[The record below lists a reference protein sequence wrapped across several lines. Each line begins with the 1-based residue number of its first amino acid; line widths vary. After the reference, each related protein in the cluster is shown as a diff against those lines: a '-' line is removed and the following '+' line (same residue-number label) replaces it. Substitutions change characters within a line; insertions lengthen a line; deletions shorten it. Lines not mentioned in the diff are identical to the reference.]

1 MVSVTQ
7 NIPEFALS
15 SQLNEIVINADE
27 EVTFILKKNDS
38 VILQESYTPDSQNII
53 RILDLF
59 SLLESY
65 LINEPHTN
73 FTYEMI
79 ADSLWDNSTNFTVLL
94 CRPIVPCSAEDFV
107 ANYFLTTL
115 TGRDKITSFGR
126 TETLY
131 LTTGKLSS
139 GGTTIPVTAE
149 CIFVNDQNQLLKSTR
164 SLGNVA
170 DYGIRSIDVSP
181 SRFTQS
187 GYKLLRYTIL
197 AGARKQTFRV
207 DQDEPESIG
216 LKFRNSFGAVE
227 TFYFVGGDTVEP
239 ELSRSAA
246 YFAGQYKTY
255 HVDEQR
261 KHTLN
266 TGYIPES
273 MFALADDVAR
283 ATEVW
288 LMDESGD
295 IPITIT
301 ESNTSRSD
309 EDDGLFAFTVSYIF
323 ASRCQQRL
331 RLLPDIFDDSFDDTY
346 N

>member
-1 MVSVTQ
+1 MLT
-7 NIPEFALS
+7 IPQDIPDFVLS
-15 SQLNEIVINADE
+15 SQLDNFTINADKQ
-27 EVTFILKKNDS
+27 VTFVLKQSNT
-38 VILQESYTPDSQNII
+38 VILQESYTPDSSNQI

-59 SLLESY
+59 SLMESY
-65 LINEPHTN
+65 LLASPMTQ
-73 FTYEMI
+73 FSYEVS
-79 ADSLWDNSTNFTVLL
+79 ASGETTVSKTFTVLL
-94 CRPIVPCSAEDFV
+94 CRPIIPCSAEDFV

-115 TGRDKITSFGR
+115 AGRDKITSFGR

-170 DYGIRSIDVSP
+170 DYGIRYIDVSP
-181 SRFTQS
+181 SRFTLS
-187 GYKLLRYTIL
+187 GYKLLRYTVL
-197 AGARKQTFRV
+197 AGSRKQTFRV

-216 LKFRNSFGAVE
+216 LKFQNSFGVVE
-227 TFYFVGGDTVEP
+227 TFYFVGGDSVEP

-288 LMDESGD
+288 LIDESGD

>member
-1 MVSVTQ
+1 
-7 NIPEFALS
+7 
-15 SQLNEIVINADE
+15 
-27 EVTFILKKNDS
+27 
-38 VILQESYTPDSQNII
+38 
-53 RILDLF
+53 
-59 SLLESY
+59 
-65 LINEPHTN
+65 
-73 FTYEMI
+73 MI

>member
-15 SQLNEIVINADE
+15 SQLNELEIDADE
-27 EVTFILKKNDS
+27 KVTFILKKNES
-38 VILQESYTPDSQNII
+38 VILQETYTPDFNNKI

-59 SLLESY
+59 SLLEPY
-65 LINEPHTN
+65 LLENPLTN
-73 FTYEMI
+73 FSYELR

-94 CRPIVPCSAEDFV
+94 CRPVIPCSAVDFV
-107 ANYFLTTL
+107 TNYFLTTL
-115 TGRDKITSFGR
+115 AGRDKITSFNR

-131 LTTGKLSS
+131 LTTGSLSS

-149 CIFVNDQNQLLKSTR
+149 CVFVNDQNQLLKSTR

-170 DYGIRSIDVSP
+170 DYGICPIDVSP
-181 SRFTQS
+181 SRFIQP
-187 GYKLLRYTIL
+187 GYQLLRYTIM
-197 AGARKQTFRV
+197 AGTRKQTFRV
-207 DQDEPESIG
+207 DQGQPESVG
-216 LKFRNSFGAVE
+216 LKFRNSFGSVE
-227 TFYFVGGDTVEP
+227 TFYFMGGDTVEP
-239 ELSRSAA
+239 ELTRSAA

-255 HVDEQR
+255 YVDEQR

-266 TGYIPES
+266 TGYIPEA
-273 MFALADDVAR
+273 MFDLADDVAR
-283 ATEVW
+283 ATEAW

-301 ESNTSRSD
+301 ESDTSRSD
-309 EDDGLFAFTVSYIF
+309 KDDGLFAFTISYIF
-323 ASRCQQRL
+323 ASRHQQRF
-331 RLLPDIFDDSFDDTY
+331 RLLPEIFDDSFDDTY

>member
-1 MVSVTQ
+1 MLT
-7 NIPEFALS
+7 IPQDIPDFVLS
-15 SQLNEIVINADE
+15 SQLDNFTINADKQ
-27 EVTFILKKNDS
+27 VTFVLKQSNT
-38 VILQESYTPDSQNII
+38 VILQESYTPDSSNQI

-59 SLLESY
+59 SLMESY
-65 LINEPHTN
+65 LLASPMTQ
-73 FTYEMI
+73 FSYEVS
-79 ADSLWDNSTNFTVLL
+79 ASGETTVSKTFTVLL
-94 CRPIVPCSAEDFV
+94 CRPIIPCSAEDFV
-107 ANYFLTTL
+107 ADYFLTTL
-115 TGRDKITSFGR
+115 AGRDKITSFGR

-131 LTTGKLSS
+131 LATGKLSS

-187 GYKLLRYTIL
+187 GYKLLRYTVL

-207 DQDEPESIG
+207 DQDVPESVG
-216 LKFRNSFGAVE
+216 LKFQNSFGLVE

-255 HVDEQR
+255 YVDEQR

-283 ATEVW
+283 ATDIW

-295 IPITIT
+295 IPVTIT

>member
-1 MVSVTQ
+1 MLT
-7 NIPEFALS
+7 IPQDIPDFVLS
-15 SQLNEIVINADE
+15 SQLDNFTINADKQ
-27 EVTFILKKNDS
+27 VTFVLKQSNT
-38 VILQESYTPDSQNII
+38 VILQESYTPDSSNQI

-59 SLLESY
+59 SLMESY
-65 LINEPHTN
+65 LLASPMTQ
-73 FTYEMI
+73 FSYEVS
-79 ADSLWDNSTNFTVLL
+79 ASGETTVSKTFTVLL
-94 CRPIVPCSAEDFV
+94 CRPIIPCSAEDFV
-107 ANYFLTTL
+107 TDYFLTTL
-115 TGRDKITSFGR
+115 AGRDKITSFGR

-131 LTTGKLSS
+131 LATGKLSS
-139 GGTTIPVTAE
+139 GGTTIPVKAE
-149 CIFVNDQNQLLKSTR
+149 CIFVNGQNQLLKSTR

-187 GYKLLRYTIL
+187 SYKLLRYTIL

-216 LKFRNSFGAVE
+216 LKFQNSFGVVE

-255 HVDEQR
+255 YVDEQR

>member
-1 MVSVTQ
+1 
-7 NIPEFALS
+7 
-15 SQLNEIVINADE
+15 
-27 EVTFILKKNDS
+27 
-38 VILQESYTPDSQNII
+38 
-53 RILDLF
+53 
-59 SLLESY
+59 
-65 LINEPHTN
+65 
-73 FTYEMI
+73 MI

-94 CRPIVPCSAEDFV
+94 CRPIIPCSAEDFV
-107 ANYFLTTL
+107 ADYFLTTL
-115 TGRDKITSFGR
+115 AGRDKITSFGR

>member
-1 MVSVTQ
+1 
-7 NIPEFALS
+7 
-15 SQLNEIVINADE
+15 
-27 EVTFILKKNDS
+27 
-38 VILQESYTPDSQNII
+38 
-53 RILDLF
+53 
-59 SLLESY
+59 
-65 LINEPHTN
+65 
-73 FTYEMI
+73 MI

-131 LTTGKLSS
+131 LATGKLSS
-139 GGTTIPVTAE
+139 GGTTIPVTTE
-149 CIFVNDQNQLLKSTR
+149 CIFVNEQNQLLKSTR
-164 SLGNVA
+164 SLDNVA

-187 GYKLLRYTIL
+187 GYKLLRYTVL

-216 LKFRNSFGAVE
+216 LKFRNSFGVIE

-239 ELSRSAA
+239 ELTRSAA

-255 HVDEQR
+255 YVDEQR

-283 ATEVW
+283 ATDVW

>member
-1 MVSVTQ
+1 MLT
-7 NIPEFALS
+7 IPQDISDFVLS
-15 SQLNEIVINADE
+15 SQLDNFTINADKQ
-27 EVTFILKKNDS
+27 VTFVLKQSNT
-38 VILQESYTPDSQNII
+38 VILQESYTPDSSNQI
-53 RILDLF
+53 RIMDLF
-59 SLLESY
+59 SLMESY
-65 LINEPHTN
+65 LLTSPMTQ
-73 FTYEMI
+73 FSYEVS
-79 ADSLWDNSTNFTVLL
+79 ASGETTVSKTFTVLL
-94 CRPIVPCSAEDFV
+94 CRPIIPCSAEDFV
-107 ANYFLTTL
+107 ADYFLTTL
-115 TGRDKITSFGR
+115 AGRDKITSFGR

-139 GGTTIPVTAE
+139 GGSTIPVTAE

-181 SRFTQS
+181 SQFTQS

-216 LKFRNSFGAVE
+216 LKFRNSFGSVE

-295 IPITIT
+295 IPITII

>member
-1 MVSVTQ
+1 MLT
-7 NIPEFALS
+7 IPQDIPDFVLS
-15 SQLNEIVINADE
+15 SQLDNFTINADKQ
-27 EVTFILKKNDS
+27 VTFVLKQSNA
-38 VILQESYTPDSQNII
+38 VILQESYTPDSSNHI

-59 SLLESY
+59 SLMESY
-65 LINEPHTN
+65 LLTSTMTQ
-73 FTYEMI
+73 FSYEVS
-79 ADSLWDNSTNFTVLL
+79 ASGETTVSKTFTVLL
-94 CRPIVPCSAEDFV
+94 CRPIIPCSAEDFV

-115 TGRDKITSFGR
+115 AGRDKITSFGR

-131 LTTGKLSS
+131 LTTGSLSS

-149 CIFVNDQNQLLKSTR
+149 CVFVNDQNQLLKSTR

-170 DYGIRSIDVSP
+170 DYGIRSVDVSP

-207 DQDEPESIG
+207 DQGEPESVG
-216 LKFRNSFGAVE
+216 LKFRNSFGVVE

-255 HVDEQR
+255 YVDEQR

>member
-1 MVSVTQ
+1 MLTISQ
-7 NIPEFALS
+7 DIPDFVLS
-15 SQLNEIVINADE
+15 SQLDNFTINADKQ
-27 EVTFILKKNDS
+27 VTFVLKQSNT
-38 VILQESYTPDSQNII
+38 VILQESYTPDSSNQI

-59 SLLESY
+59 SLMESY
-65 LINEPHTN
+65 LLTSPMTQ
-73 FTYEMI
+73 FSYEVS
-79 ADSLWDNSTNFTVLL
+79 ASGETTVSKTFTVLL
-94 CRPIVPCSAEDFV
+94 CRPIIPCSAEDFV
-107 ANYFLTTL
+107 ADYFLTTL
-115 TGRDKITSFGR
+115 AGRDKITSFGR

-197 AGARKQTFRV
+197 AGSRKQTFRV
-207 DQDEPESIG
+207 DQDQPESIG
-216 LKFRNSFGAVE
+216 LKFQNSFGLVE

-255 HVDEQR
+255 YVDEQR

-331 RLLPDIFDDSFDDTY
+331 HLLPDIFDDSFDDTC

>member
-1 MVSVTQ
+1 MLT
-7 NIPEFALS
+7 IPQDIPDFVLS
-15 SQLNEIVINADE
+15 SQLDNFTINADKQ
-27 EVTFILKKNDS
+27 VTFVLKQSNT
-38 VILQESYTPDSQNII
+38 VILQESYMPDSSNQI

-59 SLLESY
+59 SLMESY
-65 LINEPHTN
+65 LLASPMTQ
-73 FTYEMI
+73 FSYEVS
-79 ADSLWDNSTNFTVLL
+79 ASGETTVSKTFTVLL
-94 CRPIVPCSAEDFV
+94 CRPIIPCSAEDFV
-107 ANYFLTTL
+107 TDYFLTTL

-131 LTTGKLSS
+131 LATGKLSS
-139 GGTTIPVTAE
+139 DGTTIPVTAE
-149 CIFVNDQNQLLKSTR
+149 CIFVNDQNQLQKSTR

-170 DYGIRSIDVSP
+170 DYGIRSVDVSP

-187 GYKLLRYTIL
+187 GYKLLRYTVL

-207 DQDEPESIG
+207 DQNEPESVG
-216 LKFRNSFGAVE
+216 LKFQNSFGLVE

-255 HVDEQR
+255 YVDEQR

>member
-1 MVSVTQ
+1 MLT
-7 NIPEFALS
+7 IPQDIPDFVLS
-15 SQLNEIVINADE
+15 SQLDNFTINADKQ
-27 EVTFILKKNDS
+27 VTFVLKQSNT
-38 VILQESYTPDSQNII
+38 VILQESYTPDSSNQI

-59 SLLESY
+59 SLMESY
-65 LINEPHTN
+65 LLASPMTQ
-73 FTYEMI
+73 FSYEVS
-79 ADSLWDNSTNFTVLL
+79 ASGETTVSKTFTVLL
-94 CRPIVPCSAEDFV
+94 CRPIIPCSAEDFV
-107 ANYFLTTL
+107 TDYFLTTL
-115 TGRDKITSFGR
+115 AGRDKITSFGR

-164 SLGNVA
+164 SLGNIA

-197 AGARKQTFRV
+197 AGPRKQTFRV

-216 LKFRNSFGAVE
+216 LKFRNSFGVVE

-255 HVDEQR
+255 YVDEQR

>member
-1 MVSVTQ
+1 MLT
-7 NIPEFALS
+7 IPQDIPDFVLS
-15 SQLNEIVINADE
+15 SQLDNFTINADKQ
-27 EVTFILKKNDS
+27 VTFVLKQSNT
-38 VILQESYTPDSQNII
+38 VILQESYTPDSSNQI

-59 SLLESY
+59 SLMESY
-65 LINEPHTN
+65 LLASPMTQ
-73 FTYEMI
+73 FSYEVS
-79 ADSLWDNSTNFTVLL
+79 ASGETTVSKTFTVLL
-94 CRPIVPCSAEDFV
+94 CRPIIPCSAEDFV

-115 TGRDKITSFGR
+115 AGRDKITSFGR

-131 LTTGKLSS
+131 LTTGVLSS

-149 CIFVNDQNQLLKSTR
+149 CIFVNDQNQLLKSNR

-187 GYKLLRYTIL
+187 GYKLLRYTVL

-216 LKFRNSFGAVE
+216 LKFRNSFGSVE
-227 TFYFVGGDTVEP
+227 TFYFVGGDTVDP

-246 YFAGQYKTY
+246 YFDGQYKTY
-255 HVDEQR
+255 YVDEQR
-261 KHTLN
+261 KHTIN

>member
-1 MVSVTQ
+1 MLT
-7 NIPEFALS
+7 IPQDIPDFVLS
-15 SQLNEIVINADE
+15 SQLDNFTISADKR
-27 EVTFILKKNDS
+27 VTFVLKQANT
-38 VILQESYTPDSQNII
+38 VILQETYTQDASNQIH
-53 RILDLF
+53 ILDLF
-59 SLLESY
+59 SLMEPY
-65 LINEPHTN
+65 LIGSPMLQ
-73 FTYEMI
+73 FSYEVSASSETTI
-79 ADSLWDNSTNFTVLL
+79 SKTFTVLL
-94 CRPIVPCSAEDFV
+94 CRPIIPCSGVDFV
-107 ANYFLTTL
+107 TNYFLTTL
-115 TGRDKITSFGR
+115 AGRDKITSFNR

-131 LTTGKLSS
+131 LTTGSLSS

-149 CIFVNDQNQLLKSTR
+149 CVFVNDQNQLLKSTR

-170 DYGIRSIDVSP
+170 DYGICSIDVSP

-187 GYKLLRYTIL
+187 GYRLLRYTIL

-207 DQDEPESIG
+207 DQDEPESVG
-216 LKFRNSFGAVE
+216 LKFRNSFGCVE

-239 ELSRSAA
+239 ELTRSAA
-246 YFAGQYKTY
+246 YFAGQYKNY
-255 HVDEQR
+255 YVDEQR

-266 TGYIPES
+266 TGYIPEG
-273 MFALADDVAR
+273 MFNLADDVAR

-323 ASRCQQRL
+323 ASRYQQRL
-331 RLLPDIFDDSFDDTY
+331 HLLPDIFDDSFDDTY

>member
-1 MVSVTQ
+1 MLT
-7 NIPEFALS
+7 IPQDIPDFVLS
-15 SQLNEIVINADE
+15 SQLDNFTFNADKQ
-27 EVTFILKKNDS
+27 VTFVLKQSNT
-38 VILQESYTPDSQNII
+38 VILQEIYTPDSSNQI

-59 SLLESY
+59 SLMESY
-65 LINEPHTN
+65 LLASPMTQ
-73 FTYEMI
+73 FSYEVS
-79 ADSLWDNSTNFTVLL
+79 ASGETTVSKTFTVLL
-94 CRPIVPCSAEDFV
+94 CRPIIPCSAEDFV
-107 ANYFLTTL
+107 TDYFLTTL

-131 LTTGKLSS
+131 LATGKLSS

-149 CIFVNDQNQLLKSTR
+149 CIFVNDQNQLQKSTR

-170 DYGIRSIDVSP
+170 DYGIRSVDVSP

-187 GYKLLRYTIL
+187 GYKLLRYTVL

-207 DQDEPESIG
+207 DQNEPESVG
-216 LKFRNSFGAVE
+216 LKFQNSFGLVE

-255 HVDEQR
+255 YVDEQR

>member
-1 MVSVTQ
+1 MLTISQ
-7 NIPEFALS
+7 DIPDFVLS
-15 SQLNEIVINADE
+15 SQLDNFTVNTDKQ
-27 EVTFILKKNDS
+27 VTFVLKQSNT
-38 VILQESYTPDSQNII
+38 VILQESYTPDSGNQI

-59 SLLESY
+59 SLMESY
-65 LINEPHTN
+65 LLASPMTQ
-73 FTYEMI
+73 FSYEVS
-79 ADSLWDNSTNFTVLL
+79 ASGETTVSKTFTVLL
-94 CRPIVPCSAEDFV
+94 CRPIIPCSAEDFV
-107 ANYFLTTL
+107 TNYFLTTL
-115 TGRDKITSFGR
+115 AGCDKITSFGR

-149 CIFVNDQNQLLKSTR
+149 CVFVNDQDKLLKSTR
-164 SLGNVA
+164 SLGSVA
-170 DYGIRSIDVSP
+170 DYGIRSVDVSP

-187 GYKLLRYTIL
+187 GYRLLRYTIL

-207 DQDEPESIG
+207 DQDGPVSAG
-216 LKFRNSFGAVE
+216 LKFRNSFGSVE
-227 TFYFVGGDTVEP
+227 TFYFVGGDTQEP
-239 ELSRSAA
+239 ELTRSAA
-246 YFAGQYKTY
+246 YFAGQYRTY

-261 KHTLN
+261 KHTLS

-273 MFALADDVAR
+273 MFSLADDVAR
-283 ATEVW
+283 SMEVW
-288 LMDESGD
+288 LMDDSGD

-309 EDDGLFAFTVSYIF
+309 ADDGLFAFTVSYILS
-323 ASRCQQRL
+323 SRYQQRL

>member
-7 NIPEFALS
+7 NIPEFTLS
-15 SQLNEIVINADE
+15 SQLNEFVIEADE
-27 EVTFILKKNDS
+27 KVTFILKKNES
-38 VILQESYTPDSQNII
+38 VILQETYTPDSNNKI

-59 SLLESY
+59 SLLEPY
-65 LINEPHTN
+65 LLENPLTN
-73 FTYEMI
+73 FSYELK

-94 CRPIVPCSAEDFV
+94 CRPIIPCSAVDFV
-107 ANYFLTTL
+107 TNYFLTTL
-115 TGRDKITSFGR
+115 AGRDKITSFNR

-131 LTTGKLSS
+131 LTTGSLSS

-149 CIFVNDQNQLLKSTR
+149 CVFVNDQNQLLKSTR

-181 SRFTQS
+181 SRLTQS
-187 GYKLLRYTIL
+187 GYRLLRYTIL

-207 DQDEPESIG
+207 DQDEPESVG
-216 LKFRNSFGAVE
+216 LKFRNSFGCVE

-239 ELSRSAA
+239 ELTRSAA
-246 YFAGQYKTY
+246 YFAGQYKNY
-255 HVDEQR
+255 YVDEQR

-266 TGYIPES
+266 TGYIPEG
-273 MFALADDVAR
+273 MFNLADDMAR

-309 EDDGLFAFTVSYIF
+309 EDDGLFAFTISYIF
-323 ASRCQQRL
+323 ASRYQQRL

>member
-1 MVSVTQ
+1 MLT
-7 NIPEFALS
+7 IPQDIPDFVLS
-15 SQLNEIVINADE
+15 SQLDNFTINADKQ
-27 EVTFILKKNDS
+27 VTFVLKQSNT
-38 VILQESYTPDSQNII
+38 VILQESYTPDSSNQI

-59 SLLESY
+59 SLMESY
-65 LINEPHTN
+65 LLTSPMTQ
-73 FTYEMI
+73 FSYEVS
-79 ADSLWDNSTNFTVLL
+79 ASGETTVSKTFTVLL
-94 CRPIVPCSAEDFV
+94 CRPIIPCSAEDFV
-107 ANYFLTTL
+107 ADYFLTTL
-115 TGRDKITSFGR
+115 AGRDKITSFGR

-170 DYGIRSIDVSP
+170 DYDIRSIDVSP

-187 GYKLLRYTIL
+187 GYKLLRYTVL
-197 AGARKQTFRV
+197 AGSRKQTFRV

-216 LKFRNSFGAVE
+216 LKFQNSFGSVE

-255 HVDEQR
+255 YVDEQR

-309 EDDGLFAFTVSYIF
+309 EDDGLFAFTISYIF

>member
-1 MVSVTQ
+1 MLT
-7 NIPEFALS
+7 IPQDIPDFVLS
-15 SQLNEIVINADE
+15 SQLDNFTINADKQ
-27 EVTFILKKNDS
+27 VTFILKQGDT
-38 VILQESYTPDSQNII
+38 VILQESYTQDAGSQI

-59 SLLESY
+59 SLMEPY
-65 LINEPHTN
+65 LIASPMLQ
-73 FTYEMI
+73 FSYEVSASGETTI
-79 ADSLWDNSTNFTVLL
+79 SKAFTVLL
-94 CRPIVPCSAEDFV
+94 CRPIIPCSAVDFV
-107 ANYFLTTL
+107 TNYFLTTL
-115 TGRDKITSFGR
+115 AGRDKITSFDR

-131 LTTGKLSS
+131 LTTGSLSS

-149 CIFVNDQNQLLKSTR
+149 CVFVNDQNQLLKSTR

>member
-65 LINEPHTN
+65 LINEPLTN

-181 SRFTQS
+181 PGSRPSAWT
-187 GYKLLRYTIL
+187 RTN
-197 AGARKQTFRV
+197 
-207 DQDEPESIG
+207 
-216 LKFRNSFGAVE
+216 RN
-227 TFYFVGGDTVEP
+227 P
-239 ELSRSAA
+239 
-246 YFAGQYKTY
+246 
-255 HVDEQR
+255 
-261 KHTLN
+261 
-266 TGYIPES
+266 
-273 MFALADDVAR
+273 
-283 ATEVW
+283 
-288 LMDESGD
+288 
-295 IPITIT
+295 
-301 ESNTSRSD
+301 SD
-309 EDDGLFAFTVSYIF
+309 
-323 ASRCQQRL
+323 
-331 RLLPDIFDDSFDDTY
+331 
-346 N
+346 